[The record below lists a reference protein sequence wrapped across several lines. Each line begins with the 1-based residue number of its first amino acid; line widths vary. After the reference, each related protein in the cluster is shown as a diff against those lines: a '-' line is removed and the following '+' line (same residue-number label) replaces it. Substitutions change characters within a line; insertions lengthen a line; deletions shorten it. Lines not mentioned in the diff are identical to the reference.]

1 MFAGRLSSERV
12 CSMMRR
18 LVVSPWGR
26 GFALAAALALACTMQ
41 SSADPPSTDKP
52 ADKPASTDKPADAKA
67 STAQPTVATP
77 TTGSTTKATTDKKTA
92 KNNKKKK
99 RKWAPVTKK
108 LTLDPKAPKV
118 ELFDG
123 MHDGTINVKVVPQNS
138 TGGAIYIENPT
149 NKPVTVDMPDAF
161 VAVPVLRQFGGGG
174 GGAGGRGGGGGAG
187 GAGGGQAMGGG
198 GMGGM
203 GGGMGGMGGGGM
215 FSIPPEHTAK
225 IPFHSVCLEHGKTDP
240 DATMNYTVIPVT
252 QYSNNPDL
260 GALLSMIAKNT
271 IDPQVA
277 QAAAWNLASNL
288 SWQDLANKHSPEV
301 GFTDQLYFS
310 SQALYQAQQ
319 LVVEARGL
327 ARERAQKAAE
337 NKSQEKKSD
346 TKKSDDHVIT
356 GR

>member
-1 MFAGRLSSERV
+1 MAAFGAMLLLTSPMSRLAAEEPDRKPDPSSGNLSASTPQRKVNADKSIPELDLLEA
-12 CSMMRR
+12 RR
-18 LVVSPWGR
+18 QGLVSVQAEGR
-26 GFALAAALALACTMQ
+26 GDGRMTLSVTNRTRHALRVVLPPGLIAQ
-41 SSADPPSTDKP
+41 S
-52 ADKPASTDKPADAKA
+52 
-67 STAQPTVATP
+67 AT
-77 TTGSTTKATTDKKTA
+77 
-92 KNNKKKK
+92 
-99 RKWAPVTKK
+99 
-108 LTLDPKAPKV
+108 
-118 ELFDG
+118 
-123 MHDGTINVKVVPQNS
+123 
-138 TGGAIYIENPT
+138 
-149 NKPVTVDMPDAF
+149 
-161 VAVPVLRQFGGGG
+161 
-174 GGAGGRGGGGGAG
+174 
-187 GAGGGQAMGGG
+187 GQMG

-271 IDPQVA
+271 IDSQVA

-337 NKSQEKKSD
+337 NKPQEKKSD

>member
-1 MFAGRLSSERV
+1 
-12 CSMMRR
+12 MMRR

-67 STAQPTVATP
+67 SAAQPTVATP

-92 KNNKKKK
+92 KNKKKK

-108 LTLDPKAPKV
+108 LTIDPQAPQV
-118 ELFDG
+118 GLFDG
-123 MHDGTINVKVVPQNS
+123 MHDGTIYVKVVPQNS
-138 TGGAIYIENPT
+138 NGGTIYIENPT

-174 GGAGGRGGGGGAG
+174 GAGGRGGAG
-187 GAGGGQAMGGG
+187 GAGGGQAMGG

-225 IPFHSVCLEHGKTDP
+225 LPFHSVCLEHGKTDP
-240 DATMNYTVIPVT
+240 DVTMNYTVIPVK
-252 QYSNNPDL
+252 QYSDNPDL
-260 GALLSMIAKNT
+260 SALLSMIGKT
-271 IDPQVA
+271 SIDPQVA

-337 NKSQEKKSD
+337 NKPQEKKSD